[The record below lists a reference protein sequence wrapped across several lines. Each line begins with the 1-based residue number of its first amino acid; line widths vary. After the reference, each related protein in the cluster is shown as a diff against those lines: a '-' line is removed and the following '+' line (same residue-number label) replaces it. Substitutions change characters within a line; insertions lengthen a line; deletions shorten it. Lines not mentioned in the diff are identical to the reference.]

1 MRAVEQIMIFLSGV
15 GINFQ
20 IGEKTMKKLALLALS
35 AVFMFG
41 CGSKDS
47 DDESIFDQIREKV
60 SEYADDILDSQ
71 DEEAVEEAGP
81 QEETET
87 E

>member
-1 MRAVEQIMIFLSGV
+1 MINAQLNCAYTNRRK
-15 GINFQ
+15 I
-20 IGEKTMKKLALLALS
+20 MKKFVLLGLATA
-35 AVFMFG
+35 FMFG

-60 SEYADDILDSQ
+60 SEYADDILDSE
-71 DEEAVEEAGP
+71 DEEAVEDVGP